1 MKRHFFIKNL
11 QLGISSIIVII
22 VGLIYGLYPSKILPT
37 VFGFEVNDLEL
48 KNILRAV
55 MGLYVVMGIFLLVGI
70 KNSKHWRMATLISV
84 LFTSGLAFGRIL
96 STIFDGFSILL
107 SFALL
112 IELALMVWG
121 ISNLKNKKY
130 SEN

>member
-1 MKRHFFIKNL
+1 MKRYIFIKNL
-11 QLGISSIIVII
+11 QLGISSSIVII
-22 VGLIYGLYPSKILPT
+22 VGLIYGLYPSKILPA

-48 KNILRAV
+48 KNIFRAV
-55 MGLYVVMGIFLLVGI
+55 MGLYFVMGIFLIVGI
-70 KNSKHWRMATLISV
+70 KNSKYWRMATLISV

-130 SEN
+130 SED